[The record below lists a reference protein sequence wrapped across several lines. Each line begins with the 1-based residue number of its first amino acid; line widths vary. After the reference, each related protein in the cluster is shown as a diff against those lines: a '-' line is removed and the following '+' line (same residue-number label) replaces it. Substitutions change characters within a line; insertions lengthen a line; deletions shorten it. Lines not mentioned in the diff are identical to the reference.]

1 MVRPLLTAL
10 VSFAVDCL
18 IFIPRRDR
26 EFAIDRLP
34 IPLLLAMASMLV
46 AARVLR
52 RLPGWAW
59 TYATAG
65 RRGIRRYSLGA
76 ELRLLASQARWE
88 RTEDPAW
95 LRRVRAWY
103 TQHPDAPPSLGRSYA
118 LMLALLVLEL
128 ALCGC
133 AEPLVHMR
141 TLSTMHTTAAQQCR
155 ATPATC
161 TAVKP
166 CTDGLRGAMSA
177 WQSVSEAIAKGD
189 DGTELARTA
198 DALVSEGTARAAC
211 LIAMPPPKRSK

>member
-1 MVRPLLTAL
+1 M
-10 VSFAVDCL
+10 
-18 IFIPRRDR
+18 
-26 EFAIDRLP
+26 FAIDRLP
-34 IPLLLAMASMLV
+34 LPVLLALANML
-46 AARVLR
+46 ALARVLR

-76 ELRLLASQARWE
+76 EMHMLAAQARWE

-103 TQHPDAPPSLGRSYA
+103 TQHPDAQPSVGRSCA
-118 LMLALLVLEL
+118 RLLAALALLAL

-141 TLSTMHTTAAQQCR
+141 TLGTMHTAAAQQCR
-155 ATPATC
+155 VTPATC
-161 TAVKP
+161 APLQVCAT
-166 CTDGLRGAMSA
+166 GLRAAMA
-177 WQSVSEAIAKGD
+177 TWQGVSEAIAKGD
-189 DGTELARTA
+189 DELELARTA